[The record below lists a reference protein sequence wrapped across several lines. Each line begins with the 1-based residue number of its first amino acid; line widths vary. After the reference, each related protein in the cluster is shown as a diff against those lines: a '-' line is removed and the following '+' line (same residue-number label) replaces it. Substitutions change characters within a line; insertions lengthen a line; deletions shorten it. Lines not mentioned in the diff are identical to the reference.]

1 MRGPTMRSA
10 NLSLTA
16 GSLSHHTTS
25 KPLCAPLSPSCSRLG
40 PLLVAGTL
48 VFTLAVFA
56 FCDRQD
62 EELASAGIN
71 IEELTGEAR

>member
-1 MRGPTMRSA
+1 MRSA

-25 KPLCAPLSPSCSRLG
+25 KAAVRLSEVAMLKIG
-40 PLLVAGTL
+40 TLLVAGTL

-62 EELASAGIN
+62 AELVSHGVN
-71 IEELTGEAR
+71 IEQLTGEVRHGR

>member
-1 MRGPTMRSA
+1 MLKIGT
-10 NLSLTA
+10 
-16 GSLSHHTTS
+16 
-25 KPLCAPLSPSCSRLG
+25 
-40 PLLVAGTL
+40 LLVAGTL

>member
-1 MRGPTMRSA
+1 MTMRSA
-10 NLSLTA
+10 KLSLTV

-25 KPLCAPLSPSCSRLG
+25 KAAVRPSESAMLKIG
-40 PLLVAGTL
+40 TLLVAGTL

>member
-1 MRGPTMRSA
+1 MRSA

-25 KPLCAPLSPSCSRLG
+25 KAAVRPSESVMLKIG
-40 PLLVAGTL
+40 TLLVAGTL

-56 FCDRQD
+56 FCDRQS
-62 EELASAGIN
+62 EELASAGIS
-71 IEELTGEAR
+71 IEQLAGEVR